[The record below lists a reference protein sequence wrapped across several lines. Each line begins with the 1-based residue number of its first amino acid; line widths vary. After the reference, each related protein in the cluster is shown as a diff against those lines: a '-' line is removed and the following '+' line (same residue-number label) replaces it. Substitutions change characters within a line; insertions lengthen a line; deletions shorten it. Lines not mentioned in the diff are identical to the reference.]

1 MKVRVVDVKLVGDD
15 RVIFE
20 YSNDKA
26 LVVSR
31 EDYNRALG
39 AIVNAD
45 YDEVVRDYAIEVIE

>member
-1 MKVRVVDVKLVGDD
+1 MKVRVADVKLVGDD

-20 YSNDKA
+20 YSNGKA

-45 YDEVVRDYAIEVIE
+45 YDDVVRDYAIEVIE

>member
-20 YSNDKA
+20 YSNGKA

-45 YDEVVRDYAIEVIE
+45 YDAVVRDFAIEVIE

>member
-1 MKVRVVDVKLVGDD
+1 MKVRVADVKLVGDD
-15 RVIFE
+15 RVIFK

-26 LVVSR
+26 LIVSR

-45 YDEVVRDYAIEVIE
+45 YDDVVRDYAIEVIE

>member
-1 MKVRVVDVKLVGDD
+1 MKVRVADVKLVGDD
-15 RVIFE
+15 RVIFK

-45 YDEVVRDYAIEVIE
+45 YDDVVRDYAIEVIE

>member
-20 YSNDKA
+20 YSNGKA

-45 YDEVVRDYAIEVIE
+45 YDEVVRDYAIEVLE

>member
-1 MKVRVVDVKLVGDD
+1 MKVRAVDVKLVGND
-15 RVIFE
+15 RVIFK
-20 YSNDKA
+20 YSNGKA

-45 YDEVVRDYAIEVIE
+45 YDEVVRDFAIEVIE